1 MKNMAGGQ
9 IRISCEDEGDTLAFA
24 VSDNGV
30 GMPPEVVERLL
41 DESQPQTRSS
51 GSGIGVRNVHRR
63 IRLTFGEGYGLEVFS
78 EPDEG
83 TTVRIRL
90 PALTA
95 EEAAQLQREEEP

>member
-1 MKNMAGGQ
+1 MIDVA
-9 IRISCEDEGDTLAFA
+9 
-24 VSDNGV
+24 DNGT
-30 GMPPEVVERLL
+30 GMPPEVAARLL

-95 EEAAQLQREEEP
+95 EEAARLQREEEP